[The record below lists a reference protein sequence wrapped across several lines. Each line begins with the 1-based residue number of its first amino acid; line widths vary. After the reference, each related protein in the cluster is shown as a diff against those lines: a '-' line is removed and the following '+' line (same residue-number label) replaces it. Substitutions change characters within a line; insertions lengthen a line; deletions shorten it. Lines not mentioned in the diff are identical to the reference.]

1 MTFFTFQSLLQD
13 ISSHQRIVDS
23 VVEKAQSV
31 LQSSSNPDVANF
43 ITEVNS
49 RYEALAQAA
58 KVGGNTVELQWL
70 KHLRDHEI
78 MFDTGGVRAYEC

>member
-1 MTFFTFQSLLQD
+1 MLNLFTSSYNCATNYMYKVKKYIPLLFFFQSLLQD

-43 ITEVNS
+43 ITEVSS
-49 RYEALAQAA
+49 RYETLAQAA
-58 KVGGNTVELQWL
+58 KVG
-70 KHLRDHEI
+70 
-78 MFDTGGVRAYEC
+78 